1 LGTIDNLRGVDGI
14 LLAEALAGSTLQAQL
29 LDVYA
34 REEAAL
40 THLSM
45 MYDTWLT
52 TSRLHIEIVSL
63 LVNSFSYASGH
74 QSGVF

>member
-14 LLAEALAGSTLQAQL
+14 LLAEALAGSALQARL
-29 LDVYA
+29 LDLYV

-45 MYDTWLT
+45 MYDTWLNNQPPT
-52 TSRLHIEIVSL
+52 H
-63 LVNSFSYASGH
+63 
-74 QSGVF
+74 